1 MAATTVIF
9 FAVFIGIIHGDSTC
23 KIAPCKCSFNNVE
36 IFSKYIDERI
46 NATFAAYV
54 AELTAATEDGFN
66 ITIDEK
72 IATAI
77 NTTVSAISSE
87 SATWTPVAKT
97 PISPAEGL
105 TLENATTFNFQIPD
119 IIPLAARE
127 FMVYGIVKCGTAHL
141 QRAGDIILYVMHNG
155 LQFEKFLYMHSYEQA
170 AWNTNSDNMWFP
182 MPADRLL
189 HVEITVA
196 IPGTCRALFS
206 TIGYR

>member
-1 MAATTVIF
+1 MAATTMIL
-9 FAVFIGIIHGDSTC
+9 FAVFIAIVHGDSTC
-23 KIAPCKCSFNNVE
+23 KIAPCKCSFSNVE
-36 IFSKYIDERI
+36 ILSKYIDERI
-46 NATFAAYV
+46 NATVAARV
-54 AELTAATEDGFN
+54 AELTAATEDRFN
-66 ITIDEK
+66 TTIDER

-77 NTTVSAISSE
+77 NTSISAISSE

-127 FMVYGIVKCGTAHL
+127 FMVYAIVKCGTSPF
-141 QRAGDIILYVMHNG
+141 QRTGDIIFYVMNNG
-155 LQFEKFLYMHSYEQA
+155 LRFEKFLYMRSYNQN

-196 IPGTCRALFS
+196 FPGDCRTLFS
-206 TIGYR
+206 TTGYR